1 MTTPSGEPETPM
13 STEPEFKE
21 LIPIDLSGVT
31 AEAVFGSP
39 FVETP
44 EQMIA
49 RRYVCSC
56 HRRKSPVKAFAV

>member
-1 MTTPSGEPETPM
+1 M

-56 HRRKSPVKAFAV
+56 HRRKSRSEERRVGKECRL